1 MEHLLVDTTK
11 LLSASVPANLQIVYR
26 NALSAFTIFRRR
38 YNFPD
43 AWPSPVEHVALF
55 ISYCFA
61 TGYSPSTIATYVS
74 GISFYHKI
82 HNLEDP
88 TAVFIVKKLLEGFRR
103 TRQRRDVRAPIT
115 VAILQK
121 VCSVLPDICFST
133 YESCLFKAAY
143 LVAYFGLLRVSEIV
157 FTNQINANRPL
168 LYSDVQVT
176 DGSQAVLISIR
187 VSKTKQSGAPTI
199 LRIPRSGN
207 PSLCCVTAVQN
218 YLHLRPCHPQY
229 FFSHMNGSPLTRSQ
243 FTGVLAKAIRCL
255 GLPIQVY
262 TSHSFRIGRASDLA
276 SKGLSNETIKQL
288 GRWKSDAVERY
299 IRL

>member
-1 MEHLLVDTTK
+1 MAISSRACCTVYFILLCNR
-11 LLSASVPANLQIVYR
+11 LFSL
-26 NALSAFTIFRRR
+26 
-38 YNFPD
+38 YNCN
-43 AWPSPVEHVALF
+43 
-55 ISYCFA
+55 I
-61 TGYSPSTIATYVS
+61 YVS

-82 HNLEDP
+82 HNFEDP

-103 TRQRRDVRAPIT
+103 TGQRRDVRAPVT
-115 VAILQK
+115 EAILQK

-187 VSKTKQSGAPTI
+187 VSKTNQSGAPTI

-207 PSLCCVTAVQN
+207 PSLASSAMS
-218 YLHLRPCHPQY
+218 
-229 FFSHMNGSPLTRSQ
+229 FSVFL
-243 FTGVLAKAIRCL
+243 
-255 GLPIQVY
+255 
-262 TSHSFRIGRASDLA
+262 
-276 SKGLSNETIKQL
+276 
-288 GRWKSDAVERY
+288 
-299 IRL
+299 